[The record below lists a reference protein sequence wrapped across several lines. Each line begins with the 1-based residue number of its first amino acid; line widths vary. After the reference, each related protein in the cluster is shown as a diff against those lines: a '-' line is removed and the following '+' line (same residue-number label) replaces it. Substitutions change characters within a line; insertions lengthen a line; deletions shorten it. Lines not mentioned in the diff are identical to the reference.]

1 MSDSNHPNQ
10 YQSPANGG
18 GGAADVEMSSQADV
32 DPQPSA
38 VPHTLPPGNAGPNA
52 QSAAD
57 TEMANQDVATA

>member
-18 GGAADVEMSSQADV
+18 GGAADVEMSSQPDV

-38 VPHTLPPGNAGPNA
+38 VPQTFPPGDAGPNA

-57 TEMANQDVATA
+57 AEMTNQDVALA